1 MNPLRNP
8 ALSVQPF
15 RRLSFAWLFG
25 NFGDSLLILTLP
37 IWVKDLTGSDS
48 AAGLVFLA
56 LGLAVFLAPLAG
68 YVADRVSRTRLL
80 IVANLVNAAVVM
92 SLLLVG
98 GTGQLWLIYV
108 VTFSYGTLMYIDA
121 GAQPGLLRD
130 MLSDD
135 QLGSA
140 NGLLTT
146 IDQGLRVLR
155 PVVGAGLFA
164 LFGGPAVAMMT
175 AAALLITALL
185 LTRVHVNQSAPTAED
200 DRESFLRELGAGFR
214 HIRATPLLAR
224 MTLVMAV

>member
-1 MNPLRNP
+1 PIRRSVGGPVQAACRLAAGPHVRHDIPGSRARRARRRGGEVMNPLRNP

-98 GTGQLWLIYV
+98 GTGQ
-108 VTFSYGTLMYIDA
+108 
-121 GAQPGLLRD
+121 
-130 MLSDD
+130 
-135 QLGSA
+135 
-140 NGLLTT
+140 
-146 IDQGLRVLR
+146 
-155 PVVGAGLFA
+155 
-164 LFGGPAVAMMT
+164 
-175 AAALLITALL
+175 
-185 LTRVHVNQSAPTAED
+185 
-200 DRESFLRELGAGFR
+200 
-214 HIRATPLLAR
+214 
-224 MTLVMAV
+224 